1 MPGGS
6 FFVQQSAFGTRRAH
20 LLAAPGS
27 QRGKSDPPAW
37 TDDAAVA
44 LDDPNDSPGIGGQ
57 ADANVLTAREG
68 WGGQPGHGPRSPSS
82 LILRPSSGPGPS
94 SWVP

>member
-6 FFVQQSAFGTRRAH
+6 FFVQQSAFATRPASGRRCRTPE
-20 LLAAPGS
+20 L
-27 QRGKSDPPAW
+27 SDASETNPC
-37 TDDAAVA
+37 
-44 LDDPNDSPGIGGQ
+44 GGQ

-82 LILRPSSGPGPS
+82 LVLRPSSVPGPS